1 MKKLIA
7 LVLVLAMC
15 LPLVACGGSGETSG
29 NGTEATNPPATDATQ
44 PAETE
49 KTTFEKITDFG
60 GYDFLIADWDSE
72 EGEPVFNSSWEEFVH
87 EYRISMGEEYNF
99 TYSRKNIALTG
110 SYTELVPAK
119 IMAGDK
125 DVKMYYFFEGY
136 VVPSVSQDLLWDLN
150 ELDSYDPTDPKWN
163 QMSIKA
169 FSFNGATYAVD
180 TAYTTPLMGMF
191 YNKRLLEEAGLDPEL
206 PYKLQAEGKWNWESF
221 EQILAAVTRDTDNDG
236 TTDIWGFA
244 STYGNMVLSAVW
256 SNGAAFVTRDE
267 NGKFYDGTT
276 TPEFL
281 ESMEWLVKLTNNGWL
296 YKKPEGGSG
305 NYALEAFQTGKL
317 AFMPNNFW
325 QADEAYIAECVDE
338 WGWVYLPYGTSASSV
353 TLCCQSY
360 GYAIP
365 KTFSKEEAEKI
376 FQIFDIITDMTVDGQ
391 ANDWSIPGADEYEDI
406 YWSEDVANSVRDIRA
421 VDETLY
427 NMMFNTDQLTTDYVR
442 MVTGY
447 NYSNFTSEI
456 INQKMT
462 PKEKIESM
470 RPANQAAINAANAL
484 LGFE

>member
-1 MKKLIA
+1 MKKLLA
-7 LVLVLAMC
+7 LVLALVMC
-15 LPLVACGGSGETSG
+15 LSFAACGGDNQPTANEPETP
-29 NGTEATNPPATDATQ
+29 TDPPKPQ
-44 PAETE
+44 V
-49 KTTFEKITDFG
+49 EKITDFG
-60 GYDFLIADWDSE
+60 GLDFLVADWSSA
-72 EGEPVFNSSWEEFVH
+72 EGDPVFDSSWQEFVH
-87 EYRISMGEEYNF
+87 EYRQDVGKQYNF

-110 SYTELVPAK
+110 DYTTLVPAK
-119 IMAGDK
+119 ILAGDK

-150 ELDSYDPTDPKWN
+150 ELDSFDPTDPKWN

-180 TAYTTPLMGMF
+180 TDYTTPLMGMF

-206 PYKLQAEGKWNWESF
+206 PYKLQAEGKWNWENF
-221 EQILAAVTRDTDNDG
+221 EQILAAVTKDVDKDG

-267 NGKFYDGTT
+267 NGKFYDGTN

-281 ESMEWLVKLTNNGWL
+281 ESMEWLVKLTTNGWL
-296 YKKPEGGSG
+296 YRKPTGGDG
-305 NYALEAFQTGKL
+305 NYALTAFQEGKL
-317 AFMPNNFW
+317 AFLPNNFW
-325 QADEAYIAECVDE
+325 QVNNAWVKDCVDD
-338 WGWVYLPYGTSASSV
+338 WGYVYLPYGPSTDHV

-365 KTFSKEEAEKI
+365 KTFTKEEAEKI
-376 FQIFDIITDMTVDGQ
+376 FQAYDIISDLTVDGK
-391 ANDWSIPGADEYEDI
+391 ANDWTIDGADEYEDI
-406 YWSEDVANSVRDIRA
+406 FWSEDVANSVRDTRA
-421 VDETLY
+421 VDETLF
-427 NMMFNTDQLTTDYVR
+427 NMMFNEDQLTTDYVR

-447 NYSNFTSEI
+447 NYANFTSEI
-456 INQKMT
+456 INQKKT
-462 PKEKIESM
+462 PIEKIEAM
-470 RPANQAAINAANAL
+470 LPANQAAINAANAL

>member
-7 LVLVLAMC
+7 LALLLAMC
-15 LPLVACGGSGETSG
+15 LSLVACGGEIPGD
-29 NGTEATNPPATDATQ
+29 GTGEATPPAADPTDPT
-44 PAETE
+44 ETG
-49 KTTFEKITDFG
+49 KVAVEKITDFG
-60 GYDFLIADWDSE
+60 GYDFLVADWSSE
-72 EGEPVFNSSWEEFVH
+72 EGEPVFDSTWEEFVY
-87 EYRISMGEEYNF
+87 EYRISMGKEYNF
-99 TYSRKNIALTG
+99 TFSQKNIALTG
-110 SYTELVPAK
+110 NYTELVPAK
-119 IMAGDK
+119 IMAGDT

-150 ELDSYDPTDPKWN
+150 ELDSFDPTDPKWN

-169 FSFNGATYAVD
+169 FTFNGGTYAVD

-206 PYKLQAEGKWNWESF
+206 PYKLQAEGNWTWSSF
-221 EQILAAVTRDTDNDG
+221 EQILAAVTQDTDNDG
-236 TTDIWGFA
+236 VTDIWGFA

-276 TPEFL
+276 SPEFL
-281 ESMEWLVKLTNNGWL
+281 ESMEWLVKLSTNGWL

-325 QADEAYIAECVDE
+325 QVDSAYITECVDD
-338 WGWVYLPYGTSASSV
+338 WGFVYLPYGPSADSV

-376 FQIFDIITDMTVDGQ
+376 FQIYDIISDLTVNGQ
-391 ANDWSIPGADEYEDI
+391 ANDWSIAGADEYEDI
-406 YWSEDVANSVRDIRA
+406 YWAEDVANSVRDARA

-447 NYSNFTSEI
+447 NYANFTSEI
-456 INQKMT
+456 INLKTT
-462 PKEKIESM
+462 PQEKIESM
-470 RPANQAAINAANAL
+470 LPANQAAINAANAL